1 MENIKEK
8 KMKKLISFL
17 AVVLLAVSFA
27 FAGGSAE
34 QATTS
39 ESSDVVTTI
48 SNPITIEFWH
58 SFSGDVQLPVIEG
71 LVKEFND
78 TVGKEKGITVV
89 PVAQGSGPQLY
100 SKVIGAI
107 KAGDVPAVAMTK
119 VIYNEDYV
127 TADASVDLTPY
138 INDSEVGIT
147 DFDDFFPAFQEE
159 SMGYSKEGIY
169 SLPLAKNVDV
179 VYYNADFFAE
189 NGLVP
194 PRTWDELEVVAQKI
208 YDLTGRAA
216 FGYDNLS
223 YLFQNLCYQY
233 GGAYTNNKGD
243 LLFLEDN
250 AWLEGVTNYADKVW
264 AGIWRTAGEDYFF
277 SGPFARQT
285 IMMYVGGTVEST
297 YINMKGPEFK
307 WSAAPIPQANLEDPH
322 ALSYDHVI
330 AALSLDGYTEET
342 YAAWEF
348 IKFITSTEASLK
360 ITTGTAYMA
369 TRNSVLETEEYKTF
383 IANGG
388 NDALKA
394 ASQQKDFLF
403 YEPAFTTDTYSTST
417 LSTEITTMMKSIL
430 ENHVDPQTAMDALV
444 NALK

>member
-1 MENIKEK
+1 
-8 KMKKLISFL
+8 MKKLISFL

-189 NGLVP
+189 NGHVP

-307 WSAAPIPQANLEDPH
+307 WSAAPIPQANPEDPH

-394 ASQQKDFLF
+394 ATQQKDFLF

-430 ENHVDPQTAMDALV
+430 ENRVDPQTAMDALV

>member
-1 MENIKEK
+1 
-8 KMKKLISFL
+8 MKKLISFL

-34 QATTS
+34 QATKS

-194 PRTWDELEVVAQKI
+194 PKTWDELEVVAQKI

-307 WSAAPIPQANLEDPH
+307 WSAAPIPQANPEDPH

-394 ASQQKDFLF
+394 ATQQKDFLF

>member
-1 MENIKEK
+1 
-8 KMKKLISFL
+8 MKKLISFL

-179 VYYNADFFAE
+179 VCYNADFFAE

-194 PRTWDELEVVAQKI
+194 PKTWDELEVVAQKI

-307 WSAAPIPQANLEDPH
+307 WSAAPIPQANPEDPH

-369 TRNSVLETEEYKTF
+369 TRNSVLESEEYKTF
-383 IANGG
+383 LANGG

-394 ASQQKDFLF
+394 ATQQKDFLF

>member
-1 MENIKEK
+1 
-8 KMKKLISFL
+8 MKKLISFL

-194 PRTWDELEVVAQKI
+194 TKTWDELEVVAQKI

-307 WSAAPIPQANLEDPH
+307 WSAAPIPQANPEDPH

-394 ASQQKDFLF
+394 ATQQKDFLF

>member
-1 MENIKEK
+1 
-8 KMKKLISFL
+8 MKKLISFL

-39 ESSDVVTTI
+39 ESSGVVTTI

-307 WSAAPIPQANLEDPH
+307 WSAAPIPQANPEDPH

-394 ASQQKDFLF
+394 ATQQKDFLF

>member
-1 MENIKEK
+1 
-8 KMKKLISFL
+8 MKKLISFL
-17 AVVLLAVSFA
+17 TVVLLAVSFA

-307 WSAAPIPQANLEDPH
+307 WSAAPIPQANPEDPH

-394 ASQQKDFLF
+394 ATQQKDFLF

>member
-1 MENIKEK
+1 
-8 KMKKLISFL
+8 MKKLISFL

-307 WSAAPIPQANLEDPH
+307 WSAAPIPQANPEDPH

>member
-1 MENIKEK
+1 
-8 KMKKLISFL
+8 MKKLISFL

-169 SLPLAKNVDV
+169 SLPLARNVDV

-307 WSAAPIPQANLEDPH
+307 WSAAPIPQANPEDPH

-394 ASQQKDFLF
+394 ATQQKDFLF

>member
-1 MENIKEK
+1 
-8 KMKKLISFL
+8 MKKLISFL

-39 ESSDVVTTI
+39 ESSDLVTTI

-307 WSAAPIPQANLEDPH
+307 WSAAPIPQANPEDPH

-394 ASQQKDFLF
+394 ATQQKDFLF

>member
-1 MENIKEK
+1 
-8 KMKKLISFL
+8 MKKLISFL

-48 SNPITIEFWH
+48 SKPITIEFWH
-58 SFSGDVQLPVIEG
+58 SFSGDVQLPGIEG

-307 WSAAPIPQANLEDPH
+307 WSAAPIPQANPEDPH

-394 ASQQKDFLF
+394 ATQQKDFLF

>member
-1 MENIKEK
+1 
-8 KMKKLISFL
+8 MKKLISFL

-285 IMMYVGGTVEST
+285 IMMYVDGTVEST

-307 WSAAPIPQANLEDPH
+307 WSAAPIPQANPEDPH

-342 YAAWEF
+342 YTAWEF

-394 ASQQKDFLF
+394 ATQQKDFLF

>member
-194 PRTWDELEVVAQKI
+194 PKTWDELEVVAQKI

-307 WSAAPIPQANLEDPH
+307 WSAAPIPQANPEDPH

-394 ASQQKDFLF
+394 ATQQKDFLF

>member
-1 MENIKEK
+1 
-8 KMKKLISFL
+8 MKKLISFL

-138 INDSEVGIT
+138 INDPEVGIT

-307 WSAAPIPQANLEDPH
+307 WSAAPIPQANPEDPH

-394 ASQQKDFLF
+394 ATQQKDFLF

>member
-1 MENIKEK
+1 
-8 KMKKLISFL
+8 MKKLISFL

-78 TVGKEKGITVV
+78 TVGREKGITVV

-189 NGLVP
+189 NGRVP

-307 WSAAPIPQANLEDPH
+307 WSAAPIPQANPEDPH

-394 ASQQKDFLF
+394 ATQHKDFLF

>member
-1 MENIKEK
+1 
-8 KMKKLISFL
+8 MKKLISFL

-307 WSAAPIPQANLEDPH
+307 WSAAPIPQANPEDPH

-394 ASQQKDFLF
+394 ATQQKDFLF

-430 ENHVDPQTAMDALV
+430 ENHVDPQTAMDAFV

>member
-1 MENIKEK
+1 M
-8 KMKKLISFL
+8 
-17 AVVLLAVSFA
+17 
-27 FAGGSAE
+27 
-34 QATTS
+34 
-39 ESSDVVTTI
+39 
-48 SNPITIEFWH
+48 
-58 SFSGDVQLPVIEG
+58 
-71 LVKEFND
+71 
-78 TVGKEKGITVV
+78 
-89 PVAQGSGPQLY
+89 
-100 SKVIGAI
+100 
-107 KAGDVPAVAMTK
+107 
-119 VIYNEDYV
+119 
-127 TADASVDLTPY
+127 
-138 INDSEVGIT
+138 
-147 DFDDFFPAFQEE
+147 
-159 SMGYSKEGIY
+159 
-169 SLPLAKNVDV
+169 
-179 VYYNADFFAE
+179 
-189 NGLVP
+189 
-194 PRTWDELEVVAQKI
+194 
-208 YDLTGRAA
+208 
-216 FGYDNLS
+216 
-223 YLFQNLCYQY
+223 
-233 GGAYTNNKGD
+233 
-243 LLFLEDN
+243 EDN

-307 WSAAPIPQANLEDPH
+307 WSAAPIPQANPEDPH

-394 ASQQKDFLF
+394 ATQQKDFLF
-403 YEPAFTTDTYSTST
+403 YEPAFTTDTCSTST

>member
-1 MENIKEK
+1 
-8 KMKKLISFL
+8 MKKLISFL

-233 GGAYTNNKGD
+233 DGAYTNNKGD

-307 WSAAPIPQANLEDPH
+307 WSDAPIPQANPEDPH

-394 ASQQKDFLF
+394 ATQQKDFLF

>member
-1 MENIKEK
+1 MSDSQS
-8 KMKKLISFL
+8 IS
-17 AVVLLAVSFA
+17 
-27 FAGGSAE
+27 
-34 QATTS
+34 
-39 ESSDVVTTI
+39 
-48 SNPITIEFWH
+48 
-58 SFSGDVQLPVIEG
+58 VQLPVIEG

-307 WSAAPIPQANLEDPH
+307 WSAAPIPQANPEDPH

-394 ASQQKDFLF
+394 ATQQKDFLF

>member
-1 MENIKEK
+1 
-8 KMKKLISFL
+8 MKKLISFL

-194 PRTWDELEVVAQKI
+194 PKTWDELEVVAQKI

-307 WSAAPIPQANLEDPH
+307 WSAAPIPQANPEDPH

-383 IANGG
+383 IANGV

-394 ASQQKDFLF
+394 ATQQKDFLF

>member
-1 MENIKEK
+1 
-8 KMKKLISFL
+8 MKKLISFL

-297 YINMKGPEFK
+297 YISMKGPEFK
-307 WSAAPIPQANLEDPH
+307 WSAAPIPQANPEDPH

-394 ASQQKDFLF
+394 ATQQKDFLF

-430 ENHVDPQTAMDALV
+430 ENHVDPQTAMYALV

>member
-1 MENIKEK
+1 
-8 KMKKLISFL
+8 MKKLIAIFS
-17 AVVLLAVSFA
+17 VVLLAASFA

-34 QATTS
+34 QTTAP
-39 ESSDVVTTI
+39 ETSSVVTTL
-48 SNPITIEFWH
+48 SKPITIEFWH

-71 LVKEFND
+71 LVKEFNE

-107 KAGDVPAVAMTK
+107 KAGEVPAVAMTK

-127 TADASVDLTPY
+127 TADASIDLTPY
-138 INDSEVGIT
+138 INDKNVGIT

-159 SMGYSKEGIY
+159 SQGYSKAGIY

-179 VYYNADFFAE
+179 VYYNADFFEA

-194 PRTWDELEVVAQKI
+194 PKTWDELEVVAQKI
-208 YDLTGRAA
+208 YDITGRAA

-243 LLFLEDN
+243 LLFLQDN
-250 AWLEGVTNYADKVW
+250 AWFDGVSNYAEKVW
-264 AGIWRTAGEDYFF
+264 NGIWRTAGEDKFF

-297 YINMKGPEFK
+297 YINMKNPEFK
-307 WSAAPIPQANLEDPH
+307 WSASPIPQANPDKPY

-330 AALSLDGYTEET
+330 AALGLNGYTEET

-348 IKFITSTEASLK
+348 IKFITSTKASLK
-360 ITTGTAYMA
+360 ITTGTAYMT

-394 ASQQKDFLF
+394 ATQQKDFLF

-430 ENHVDPQTAMDALV
+430 ENNVDPKTAMDTLV
-444 NALK
+444 KNLK

>member
-1 MENIKEK
+1 MENIKKK

-307 WSAAPIPQANLEDPH
+307 WSAAPIPQANPEDPH

-394 ASQQKDFLF
+394 ATQQKDFLF

>member
-1 MENIKEK
+1 
-8 KMKKLISFL
+8 MKKLISFL

-39 ESSDVVTTI
+39 ESSDVVTPI

-307 WSAAPIPQANLEDPH
+307 WSAAPIPQANPEDPH

-394 ASQQKDFLF
+394 ATQQKDFLF

>member
-1 MENIKEK
+1 
-8 KMKKLISFL
+8 MKKLISFL

-322 ALSYDHVI
+322 AFSYDHVI

-394 ASQQKDFLF
+394 ATQQKDFLF

>member
-1 MENIKEK
+1 
-8 KMKKLISFL
+8 MKKLISFL

-307 WSAAPIPQANLEDPH
+307 WSAAPIPQANPEDPH

-394 ASQQKDFLF
+394 ATQQKDFLF

-444 NALK
+444 NSLK

>member
-1 MENIKEK
+1 
-8 KMKKLISFL
+8 MKKLISFL

-100 SKVIGAI
+100 SKIIGAI

-138 INDSEVGIT
+138 INDPEVGIT

-307 WSAAPIPQANLEDPH
+307 WSAAPIPQANPEDPH

-394 ASQQKDFLF
+394 ATQQKDFLF

>member
-1 MENIKEK
+1 
-8 KMKKLISFL
+8 MKKLISFL

-169 SLPLAKNVDV
+169 SLPLAKNVDI
-179 VYYNADFFAE
+179 VYYNADFFAD

-233 GGAYTNNKGD
+233 GGAYTNNKGH

-307 WSAAPIPQANLEDPH
+307 WSAAPIPQANLDDPH

-394 ASQQKDFLF
+394 ATQQKDFLF

-444 NALK
+444 NSLK

>member
-1 MENIKEK
+1 
-8 KMKKLISFL
+8 MKKLISFL
-17 AVVLLAVSFA
+17 AVVLIAVSFA

-194 PRTWDELEVVAQKI
+194 PKTWDELEVVAQKI

-307 WSAAPIPQANLEDPH
+307 WSAAPIPQANPEDPH

-394 ASQQKDFLF
+394 ATQQKDFLF

>member
-1 MENIKEK
+1 
-8 KMKKLISFL
+8 MKKLISFL

-264 AGIWRTAGEDYFF
+264 SGIWRTAGEDYFF

-307 WSAAPIPQANLEDPH
+307 WSAAPIPQANPEDPH

-394 ASQQKDFLF
+394 ATQQKDFLF

>member
-1 MENIKEK
+1 
-8 KMKKLISFL
+8 MKKLISFL

-194 PRTWDELEVVAQKI
+194 PKTWDELEVVYQKI

-307 WSAAPIPQANLEDPH
+307 WSAAPIPQANPEDPH

-394 ASQQKDFLF
+394 ATQQKDFLF

>member
-1 MENIKEK
+1 
-8 KMKKLISFL
+8 MKKLISFL

-307 WSAAPIPQANLEDPH
+307 WSAATIPQANPEDPH

-394 ASQQKDFLF
+394 ATQQKDFLF

>member
-1 MENIKEK
+1 
-8 KMKKLISFL
+8 MKKLISFL

-48 SNPITIEFWH
+48 SNPITIELWH

-307 WSAAPIPQANLEDPH
+307 WSAAPIPQANPEDPH

-394 ASQQKDFLF
+394 ATQQKDFLF

>member
-1 MENIKEK
+1 
-8 KMKKLISFL
+8 MKKLISFL

-194 PRTWDELEVVAQKI
+194 PKTWDELEVVAQKI

-250 AWLEGVTNYADKVW
+250 AWLEGVSNYADKVW

-307 WSAAPIPQANLEDPH
+307 WSAAPIPQANPEDPH

-394 ASQQKDFLF
+394 ATQQKDFLF

>member
-1 MENIKEK
+1 
-8 KMKKLISFL
+8 MKKLISFL

-58 SFSGDVQLPVIEG
+58 SFSGDVQLPVTEG

-78 TVGKEKGITVV
+78 TVGKEKGITVI

-307 WSAAPIPQANLEDPH
+307 WSAAPIPQANPEDPH

-394 ASQQKDFLF
+394 ATQQKDFLF

>member
-1 MENIKEK
+1 
-8 KMKKLISFL
+8 MKKLISFL
-17 AVVLLAVSFA
+17 AEVLLAVSFA

-48 SNPITIEFWH
+48 SNQITIEFWH

-194 PRTWDELEVVAQKI
+194 PKTWDELEVVAQKI

-307 WSAAPIPQANLEDPH
+307 WSAAPIPQANPEDPH

-394 ASQQKDFLF
+394 ATQQKDFLF

>member
-1 MENIKEK
+1 
-8 KMKKLISFL
+8 MKKLISFL

-58 SFSGDVQLPVIEG
+58 SFSGDVHLPVIEG

-307 WSAAPIPQANLEDPH
+307 WSAAPIPQANPEDPH

-342 YAAWEF
+342 YSAWEF

-394 ASQQKDFLF
+394 ATQQKDFLF

>member
-1 MENIKEK
+1 
-8 KMKKLISFL
+8 MKKLISFL

-307 WSAAPIPQANLEDPH
+307 WSAAPIPQANPEDPH

-394 ASQQKDFLF
+394 ATQQKDFLF

-430 ENHVDPQTAMDALV
+430 ENHVDPQTALDALV

>member
-1 MENIKEK
+1 
-8 KMKKLISFL
+8 MKKLISFL

-169 SLPLAKNVDV
+169 SLPLAKNDDV

-307 WSAAPIPQANLEDPH
+307 WSAAPIPQANPEDPH

-394 ASQQKDFLF
+394 ATQQKDFLF

>member
-1 MENIKEK
+1 
-8 KMKKLISFL
+8 MKKLISFL

-307 WSAAPIPQANLEDPH
+307 WSAAPIPQANPEDPH

-369 TRNSVLETEEYKTF
+369 TRNSVLETEEYKAF

-394 ASQQKDFLF
+394 ATQQKDFLF

-444 NALK
+444 NSLK

>member
-1 MENIKEK
+1 
-8 KMKKLISFL
+8 MKKLISFL

-194 PRTWDELEVVAQKI
+194 PRTWAELVVVAQKI

-307 WSAAPIPQANLEDPH
+307 WSAAPIPQANPEDPH

-394 ASQQKDFLF
+394 ATQQKDFLF

-444 NALK
+444 NAWK